1 MIRILALLLFLI
13 PGSAL
18 AEAQSC
24 TTSVT
29 GQRVTL
35 FFEADDEQ
43 VDANRTRREAW
54 LGGWGE
60 IDCPSYVTLRHL
72 TPDLTDEQRQPF
84 CLFWD
89 KEAGTYAGYAEG
101 PRDAYLRCRAPRRTF
116 CERVNTSVQ
125 TSMAVAGLADAPEG
139 TEGLVGGVQAV
150 TRPGGA
156 VVLSGAG
163 AAVQQTI
170 ASASTTAGAALATP
184 IGLAAAAV
192 SVVAVGGAVYLCSE

>member
-1 MIRILALLLFLI
+1 MIRILAFLLFLI
-13 PGSAL
+13 PVSAL

-24 TTSVT
+24 TTSVG
-29 GQRVTL
+29 GQRVSL
-35 FFEADDEQ
+35 FYEPDDEQ
-43 VDANRTRREAW
+43 VGANQTRREAW
-54 LGGWGE
+54 LGVGGE

-72 TPDLTDEQRQPF
+72 TPDLTDDQRQPF
-84 CLFWD
+84 CLQWE
-89 KEAGTYAGYAEG
+89 KEGSTYAGYAEG
-101 PRDAYLRCRAPRRTF
+101 ARDAYLRCRTPRRGF

-125 TSMAVAGLADAPEG
+125 SSMAVAGLADAPAGSEG
-139 TEGLVGGVQAV
+139 VVHGVQAV

-170 ASASTTAGAALATP
+170 AGASTTAGAALATP

-192 SVVAVGGAVYLCSE
+192 SVVAVGGAVYLCHE

>member
-1 MIRILALLLFLI
+1 MIRSLAVLLFLF
-13 PGSAL
+13 PASAM

-24 TTSVT
+24 TTSVK
-29 GQRVTL
+29 GQLINL
-35 FFEADDEQ
+35 FFEPDDEQ
-43 VDANRTRREAW
+43 VGANKSRREAW
-54 LGGWGE
+54 LGGWGKL
-60 IDCPSYVTLRHL
+60 DCPSYVTLRHL
-72 TPDLTDEQRQPF
+72 TPDLTDDQRQAF
-84 CLFWD
+84 CLQWD
-89 KEAGTYAGYAEG
+89 NAANTYAGYAEG
-101 PRDAYLRCRAPRRTF
+101 ARDAYLRCRAPRRTF

-125 TSMAVAGLADAPEG
+125 TSKEVAGLADAPKG
-139 TEGLVGGVQAV
+139 TETVGEGVQTV

-170 ASASTTAGAALATP
+170 AGASTTAGAALATP

>member
-1 MIRILALLLFLI
+1 MIRIVLLLLLL
-13 PGSAL
+13 PLSAM
-18 AEAQSC
+18 AETRTC
-24 TTSVT
+24 TTSVE

-35 FFEADDEQ
+35 FYEPDDQQ
-43 VDANRTRREAW
+43 VSENRSRREA
-54 LGGWGE
+54 LLSGWGA

-72 TPDLTDEQRQPF
+72 TPDLTDDQRQAF
-84 CLFWD
+84 CLQWD
-89 KEAGTYAGYAEG
+89 PQADTYAGYAEG
-101 PRDAYLRCRAPRRTF
+101 GRDAYLRCRAPKRTF

-125 TSMAVAGLADAPEG
+125 TSAAVAGLADAPEG
-139 TEGLVGGVQAV
+139 QEGLVNGVQAV

-170 ASASTTAGAALATP
+170 AGASGAAGAALATP

-192 SVVAVGGAVYLCSE
+192 TVVAVGGAVYLCSE

>member
-1 MIRILALLLFLI
+1 MIRILAFFLFLF
-13 PGSAL
+13 PVSAF

-24 TTSVT
+24 TTSVE
-29 GQRVTL
+29 GQQINL
-35 FFEADDEQ
+35 FYEPDDEQ
-43 VDANRTRREAW
+43 VGANQSRREAW
-54 LGGWGE
+54 LGGWGKL
-60 IDCPSYVTLRHL
+60 DCPSYVTLRYL
-72 TPDLTDEQRQPF
+72 TPDLTDDQRQTF
-84 CLFWD
+84 CLQWD
-89 KEAGTYAGYAEG
+89 NAANTYAGYAEG
-101 PRDAYLRCRAPRRTF
+101 ARDAYLRCRAPRRTF

-139 TEGLVGGVQAV
+139 SEGVVNGVQTV

-170 ASASTTAGAALATP
+170 AGASTTAGAALATP